1 MAIKIGIDM
10 GAIKDLVGLV
20 TQLTDS
26 VKDRKFASE
35 LRNIQSMIG
44 SIQSEHAQM
53 HEQRIKLMTE
63 NAELKQKIISL
74 EQEILDINQGITAS
88 NNQSISKIT
97 NEEEKILLLLSET
110 ETDKT
115 SAQQI
120 ACQLSIDLTKTK
132 YWLTKLVE
140 DDMLSLLMYV
150 NQPALYYLAQGGRG
164 YLVKNEL
171 I

>member
-74 EQEILDINQGITAS
+74 EQEILDIKQGITAS
-88 NNQSISKIT
+88 NNQSISKTT

-120 ACQLSIDLTKTK
+120 ACQLSIDLTETK

-140 DDMLSLLMYV
+140 DDMLSLSVYV

>member
-110 ETDKT
+110 DKT

-120 ACQLSIDLTKTK
+120 AYQLSIDLTKTK

>member
-1 MAIKIGIDM
+1 VAIKIGIDM

-74 EQEILDINQGITAS
+74 EQEILDIKQGITAS
-88 NNQSISKIT
+88 NNQSISKTT

-120 ACQLSIDLTKTK
+120 AVIPCLISSISCSKEIIFCLSSAFSVIN
-132 YWLTKLVE
+132 
-140 DDMLSLLMYV
+140 LM
-150 NQPALYYLAQGGRG
+150 RCSC
-164 YLVKNEL
+164 

>member
-1 MAIKIGIDM
+1 VAIKIGIDM

-110 ETDKT
+110 DKT

-120 ACQLSIDLTKTK
+120 AYQLSIDLTKTK

>member
-1 MAIKIGIDM
+1 VAIKIGIDM

-74 EQEILDINQGITAS
+74 EQEILDIKLVNQYFVS
-88 NNQSISKIT
+88 VR
-97 NEEEKILLLLSET
+97 
-110 ETDKT
+110 
-115 SAQQI
+115 
-120 ACQLSIDLTKTK
+120 SIDNWHAICCADVLSVSVSDNRRRIFSSS
-132 YWLTKLVE
+132 LVV
-140 DDMLSLLMYV
+140 LLM
-150 NQPALYYLAQGGRG
+150 L
-164 YLVKNEL
+164 
-171 I
+171 

>member
-1 MAIKIGIDM
+1 
-10 GAIKDLVGLV
+10 
-20 TQLTDS
+20 
-26 VKDRKFASE
+26 
-35 LRNIQSMIG
+35 
-44 SIQSEHAQM
+44 
-53 HEQRIKLMTE
+53 MTE

-110 ETDKT
+110 DKT

-120 ACQLSIDLTKTK
+120 AYQLSIDLTKTK

>member
-1 MAIKIGIDM
+1 M

-110 ETDKT
+110 DKT

-120 ACQLSIDLTKTK
+120 AYQLSIDLTKTK